1 MTKRQDEI
9 NSSLDEIEA
18 AYLIMAKK
26 RIDAKT
32 LSNCKAWVRKHKAIL
47 KGMKYKG
54 KIPRQPKIMKKNIKE
69 KDLFSEEEDEGIY
82 DASREG
88 NV

>member
-32 LSNCKAWVRKHKAIL
+32 LSNCKA
-47 KGMKYKG
+47 
-54 KIPRQPKIMKKNIKE
+54 
-69 KDLFSEEEDEGIY
+69 
-82 DASREG
+82 
-88 NV
+88 